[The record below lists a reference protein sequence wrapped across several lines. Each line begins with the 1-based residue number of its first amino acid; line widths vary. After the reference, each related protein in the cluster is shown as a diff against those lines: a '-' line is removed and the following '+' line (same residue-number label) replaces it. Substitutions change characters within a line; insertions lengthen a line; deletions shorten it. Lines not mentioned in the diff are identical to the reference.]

1 MRRAQ
6 GAASFT
12 ARMRKSNIGRRLMQA
27 LDLLSI
33 FSRTE
38 SL

>member
-1 MRRAQ
+1 MRGAQ
-6 GAASFT
+6 EAASFT
-12 ARMRKSNIGRRLMQA
+12 ARMRKSNIGRQPMQA
-27 LDLLSI
+27 LDLPSI